1 MLRFKLQT
9 GFINP
14 HQTMTPF
21 TLEEHILL
29 ISKLVG
35 ANFVALNVLSVEQKN
50 IFEAQKQ
57 QNNDQRS

>member
-1 MLRFKLQT
+1 
-9 GFINP
+9 
-14 HQTMTPF
+14 MTPF